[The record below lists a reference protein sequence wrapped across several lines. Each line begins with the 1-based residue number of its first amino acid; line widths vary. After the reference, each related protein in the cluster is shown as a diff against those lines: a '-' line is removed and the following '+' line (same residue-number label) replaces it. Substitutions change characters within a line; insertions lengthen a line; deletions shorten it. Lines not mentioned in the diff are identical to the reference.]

1 LLTRQDMQ
9 TRYHVDRKQ
18 ALQVAETCEYLWNQV
33 AVDWKLEG
41 SGFNALLVETA
52 HLYEVGLQISMRDFQ
67 SHSGYILANSE
78 LSGFNQDEQQL
89 LGVLVSHGR
98 KKFKR
103 RSLPLMRTVS
113 HKVLTR
119 LVRLFR
125 LAVLLNNSR
134 QPLVIDL
141 LRLTVDGSHLQL
153 TIDKDF
159 SLEQTLNV
167 ADLDKE
173 VKLMAKLGHK
183 LSYQL
188 L

>member
-1 LLTRQDMQ
+1 
-9 TRYHVDRKQ
+9 
-18 ALQVAETCEYLWNQV
+18 
-33 AVDWKLEG
+33 
-41 SGFNALLVETA
+41 
-52 HLYEVGLQISMRDFQ
+52 
-67 SHSGYILANSE
+67 
-78 LSGFNQDEQQL
+78 
-89 LGVLVSHGR
+89 
-98 KKFKR
+98 
-103 RSLPLMRTVS
+103 MRTVS
-113 HKVLTR
+113 YKVLTR

-159 SLEQTLNV
+159 FLEQTLNI